1 VQQTLAARGLDGREV
16 AEGADVVI
24 ERVEDGV
31 AYVELWSTI
40 AQQLKLPQ

>member
-1 VQQTLAARGLDGREV
+1 VARAMSLEGRTIEAD
-16 AEGADVVI
+16 AEVVI

-40 AQQLKLPQ
+40 AEQLQLPT